1 MRIKGDKLV
10 EIAVE
15 RNSLMEKNFTFLF
28 KYGR

>member
-1 MRIKGDKLV
+1 MRIKDDKLV

-15 RNSLMEKNFTFLF
+15 RNDFMEKNFTFPF